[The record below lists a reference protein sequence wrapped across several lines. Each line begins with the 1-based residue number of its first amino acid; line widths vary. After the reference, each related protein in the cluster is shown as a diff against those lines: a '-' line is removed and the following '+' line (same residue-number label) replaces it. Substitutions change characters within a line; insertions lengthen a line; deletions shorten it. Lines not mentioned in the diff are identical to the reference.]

1 MVVDEIPDKE
11 FKRIILRM
19 INKIKVD
26 TDKHL
31 NEFKGNT
38 NKQLKEIMMVMQDMK
53 QRFNK

>member
-1 MVVDEIPDKE
+1 
-11 FKRIILRM
+11 M